1 MEVLEIKIEIS
12 PNPELTFLLSPA
24 GTYDGFN
31 YYEFTYFGTLY
42 YVYHTPSVAGDWYIN
57 ETLGT
62 TFGFIAN
69 IKGDDSPCPEATLT
83 SPNNWIPTPDVLT
96 LETVCK
102 GGSGI
107 ICDIEDRHKKEY
119 KAIKLP
125 KICIDQDRGIK
136 DCCCEYMVLGS
147 TSSDSW
153 KNDLTSAWIK
163 LSDPADGYSFAL
175 YKNGALTS
183 YQPTPQPFVNEE
195 NAYFVTVNWYEVLVS
210 DGVGCYELK
219 VGYDISGIVSDF
231 VWGAY
236 NLQPY
241 TIQNALKTARI
252 RAEFSGYHEI
262 EGINFTDSGI
272 VSDLRFYGYIGNR
285 QPNMEIDNIIYQ
297 NREMKRV
304 IRENLNTYEILTD
317 PSHKCITQPMIDLYL
332 LSENNLFISDY
343 NAHNHDYCID
353 DLPVIVKE
361 SPELTY
367 YDFSRKA
374 KLRCIVEDK
383 FKNKRTYY

>member
-1 MEVLEIKIEIS
+1 MAVLQIEIQIS
-12 PNPELTFLLSPA
+12 PNPTLTYLLSPV
-24 GTYDGFN
+24 GTYDSFD

-42 YVYHTPSVAGDWYIN
+42 YVYHTPSIAGDWYIN

-83 SPNNWIPTPDVLT
+83 SGNPWIGTPGVVT
-96 LETVCK
+96 LNTECK

-107 ICDIEDRHKKEY
+107 TCDIEDRHKKEY
-119 KAIKLP
+119 NAIKLP
-125 KICIDQDRGIK
+125 KICLEEDRGIT
-136 DCCCEYMVLGS
+136 DCCCEYLVLGS
-147 TSSDSW
+147 SSANSW
-153 KNDLTSAWIK
+153 ENDLTSAWIK
-163 LSDPADGYSFAL
+163 LSDPLDSYSFEL
-175 YKNGALTS
+175 YKDGVLTA
-183 YQPTPQPFVNEE
+183 YQPTPQAFPNQL
-195 NAYFVTVNWYEVLVS
+195 YSYYVTINWNEVLAS

-219 VGYDISGIVSDF
+219 AGYVISSIVSEF
-231 VWGAY
+231 TWGRY
-236 NLQPY
+236 RLEPFSVK
-241 TIQNALKTARI
+241 NAVKTARI

-272 VSDLRFYGYIGNR
+272 ISDLRFYGYIGNR
-285 QPNMEIDNIIYQ
+285 QPNMEIDNIIYN

-304 IRENLNTYEILTD
+304 IRENLNSYEILTD
-317 PSHKCITQPMIDLYL
+317 PTHKCITEPMIDLYL
-332 LSENNLFISDY
+332 LSENNLYISDY
-343 NAHNHDYCID
+343 NAHNHNYCID

-374 KLRCIVEDK
+374 KVRCVVEDK
-383 FKNKRTYY
+383 FKDKRTYY